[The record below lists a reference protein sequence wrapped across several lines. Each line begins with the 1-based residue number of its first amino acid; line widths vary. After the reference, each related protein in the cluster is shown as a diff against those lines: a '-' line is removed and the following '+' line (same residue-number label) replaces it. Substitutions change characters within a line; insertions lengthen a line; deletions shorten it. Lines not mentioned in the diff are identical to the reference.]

1 MQMRKTLLSIVLLA
15 LGMVFACANAQAQTE
30 LTITSGTG
38 PGSIFTFPSAGSI
51 NVASPVLLADGWVV
65 LLEAGFTNAPAL
77 QPQYG
82 LGLFTFFATCVT
94 DTCEGTP
101 LAILLT
107 GTGFTQ
113 TAAGFQSTYG
123 VLAATGSTGS
133 TSQTAYLGLTQIG
146 GTIGFSGPIS
156 SPVVS
161 STSGG
166 GPAGPSPYTLSIL
179 DIYSANGNP
188 ASFATLGTISATP
201 EPTSLFLM
209 GSGLLAMGGLLR
221 RRLRSV

>member
-123 VLAATGSTGS
+123 VL
-133 TSQTAYLGLTQIG
+133 G

-221 RRLRSV
+221 RRLRSI